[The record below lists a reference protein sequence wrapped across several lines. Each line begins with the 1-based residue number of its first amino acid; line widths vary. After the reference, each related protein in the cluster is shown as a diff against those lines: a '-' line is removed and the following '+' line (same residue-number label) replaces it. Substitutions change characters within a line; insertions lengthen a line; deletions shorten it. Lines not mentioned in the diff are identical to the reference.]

1 MKFMLG
7 YQLRR
12 DSAFL
17 DEIVAQKEHIHEVYF
32 SWGDMP
38 NGRND
43 QLNNKDFLPFEA
55 QARQIEDL
63 KRLTEEGI
71 SLNLLLN
78 GNCYG
83 RDSLSRKF
91 FMGLGDT
98 VDYIGE
104 NFSLTSITTTSPM
117 IAKFMKDNFPVLEV
131 RASVN
136 MRIGTVEGME
146 YVENLFDGYYIQ
158 REYNRDF
165 AHLKKIKSWCD
176 EKGKKLYGLANSGC
190 LNYCSAQTFHDNL
203 VAHEKELAT
212 IDNAYEFQGMCHQYL
227 KEEKHY
233 GALITN
239 TNFIRPED
247 ISHYE
252 EYFTAMKLA
261 TRVSRNPAHILRSYI
276 RQKYVG
282 NILEILEPA
291 HNIYPYVLE
300 NGNPLKLVKI
310 NTAVAVYEDENIK
323 EKENAHK

>member
-1 MKFMLG
+1 MKFMPG

-17 DEIVAQKEHIHEVYF
+17 DEIIAQKERIHEVYF
-32 SWGDMP
+32 SWGSMP

-43 QLNNKDFLPFEA
+43 QLNHKEFLPFEA

-63 KRLTEEGI
+63 GRLSKEGI

-91 FMGLGDT
+91 FTNLGDT
-98 VDYIGE
+98 IDYLQE
-104 NFSLTSITTTSPM
+104 NFSLTSVTTTSPI
-117 IAKFMKDNFPVLEV
+117 IAKFVKDNFPKLET

-136 MRIGTVEGME
+136 MRIGTVEGMD
-146 YVENLFDGYYIQ
+146 YLADVFDGYYMQ

-165 AHLKKIKSWCD
+165 TQLKKIKAWCA
-176 EKGKKLYGLANSGC
+176 ENGKKLYGLANSGC
-190 LNYCSAQTFHDNL
+190 LNFCSAQTFHDNL
-203 VAHEKELAT
+203 VSHENEIAAV
-212 IDNAYEFQGMCHQYL
+212 DNAYEFHGMCHQYL
-227 KEEKHY
+227 KDEKHY
-233 GALITN
+233 DALIKN

-247 ISHYE
+247 IALYE
-252 EYFTAMKLA
+252 EYFTAVKLA

-291 HNIYPYVLE
+291 HSIYPYVLE

-310 NTAVAVYEDENIK
+310 DTDIAVYE
-323 EKENAHK
+323 EKENAHQQND

>member
-1 MKFMLG
+1 MKFMPG

-17 DEIVAQKEHIHEVYF
+17 DEIIAQKEHIHEVYF
-32 SWGDMP
+32 SWGNMP

-43 QLNNKDFLPFEA
+43 QLKHKEFLPFEA

-63 KRLTEEGI
+63 ERLSKAGI

-91 FMGLGDT
+91 FMNLGDT
-98 VDYIGE
+98 IDYLQE
-104 NFSLTSITTTSPM
+104 AFALTSITTTSP
-117 IAKFMKDNFPVLEV
+117 IVARFVKDNFSRLET

-136 MRIGTVEGME
+136 MRIGTVEGMD
-146 YVENLFDGYYIQ
+146 YLADVFDGYYMQ

-165 AHLKKIKSWCD
+165 AQLKKIKAWC
-176 EKGKKLYGLANSGC
+176 EENGKNLYGLANSGC
-190 LNYCSAQTFHDNL
+190 LNFCSAQTFHDNL
-203 VAHEKELAT
+203 VSHENEIAT
-212 IDNAYEFQGMCHQYL
+212 MDNAYEFHGMCHQYL
-227 KEEKHY
+227 QDEKHY
-233 GALITN
+233 EALIKN

-247 ISHYE
+247 ISLYE
-252 EYFTAMKLA
+252 EYFTAVKLA

-291 HNIYPYVLE
+291 HSIYPYVLE

-310 NTAVAVYEDENIK
+310 NTDIAVYE
-323 EKENAHK
+323 EKDNAHKQND